1 MSQTIA
7 HQLASGVGILAA
19 GLVQHDGLDR
29 RMRGKPFM
37 HLQAGCAGSAVDED
51 AIGHCGVIN
60 AMVGPCKAGYSGAA
74 PVETAPV
81 TAGVAQS
88 L

>member
-1 MSQTIA
+1 MSQSAISSR
-7 HQLASGVGILAA
+7 LASASLRR

-29 RMRGKPFM
+29 RMRGQPFM

-60 AMVGPCKAGYSGAA
+60 AMVGPCKEGYSGAA

-81 TAGVAQS
+81 KPTIWKS